1 MGGADWGGGAAHPN
15 GWVYVPSKTV
25 LAVFGLRESD
35 SETSFSRYT
44 PAFFSSGGPQG
55 LPLVKPPYGRITAID
70 VNTGEH
76 RWMIPTGLGPVD
88 HPALRGLDLPPLGW
102 DSRVF
107 VLTTP
112 KMLIAASEPPGRLRG
127 FREQYSVDPEN
138 HLSAYGLLDGRLI
151 ARVDLPG
158 NASGNPIAYSAAGRD
173 YIAVPIGGR
182 QQGSRMGGACHP
194 PPRGAVASIEQGMAA
209 PIPAALPRCQSPDIE
224 WPLSQVP
231 VGRAR
236 MPYRRAA

>member
-1 MGGADWGGGAAHPN
+1 
-15 GWVYVPSKTV
+15 
-25 LAVFGLRESD
+25 
-35 SETSFSRYT
+35 
-44 PAFFSSGGPQG
+44 
-55 LPLVKPPYGRITAID
+55 
-70 VNTGEH
+70 
-76 RWMIPTGLGPVD
+76 MIPTGLGPVD

-158 NASGNPIAYSAAGRD
+158 NASGNPVAYSAAGRD
-173 YIAVPIGGR
+173 YIAVPIGG
-182 QQGSRMGGACHP
+182 GSRAPEWVGLAIPRPGEELP
-194 PPRGAVASIEQGMAA
+194 P
-209 PIPAALPRCQSPDIE
+209 
-224 WPLSQVP
+224 
-231 VGRAR
+231 
-236 MPYRRAA
+236 